1 MDSRSGWCRAVR
13 RPWQAGAVAGRRTT
27 GGAATTVGW
36 REVAPAPVV
45 LVTGTEEFLAERALD
60 QVRELARRDQPDLEV
75 VDVDA
80 ALYEKDQ
87 LATWTSPSLFGE
99 PRLVRVVGVEQASDA
114 FLEDAV
120 AYLDHLQDDVV
131 LLLRHAGGQRGRKLL
146 EAVRATPQALVVDCT
161 PLKPADYGGRLDFA
175 TTELRLAGRRFD
187 SLAVRALV
195 DAVGSDL
202 RELSA
207 SCAQLLADVPP
218 TRAIEVADVD
228 RYHGGRA
235 EVTGFQV
242 ADVVVAGQR
251 EHALLLLRQA
261 LDAGMD
267 PIPVLAALA
276 AKVRTLVKVGSA
288 GPGRPADI
296 AKQLGM
302 PPWQVERARR
312 DLRGWTPQGLA
323 AALHA
328 LADADVAVKGGG
340 RDPVYAAEK
349 AVIAVTAARG

>member
-1 MDSRSGWCRAVR
+1 MGRRPGWCRAVR
-13 RPWQAGAVAGRRTT
+13 GPWQAGAVAGRGTSR
-27 GGAATTVGW
+27 GGASTAGW

-45 LVTGTEEFLAERALD
+45 LVTGTEAFLAERALD

-120 AYLDHLQDDVV
+120 AYLDDLQDDVV

-146 EAVRATPQALVVDCT
+146 EAVRGTPKAVVVDCA
-161 PLKPADYGGRLDFA
+161 PLKPSDRVDFA
-175 TTELRLAGRRFD
+175 ATELRLAGRRFD
-187 SLAVRALV
+187 PLAARALV
-195 DAVGSDL
+195 DAVGTDL
-202 RELSA
+202 RELAA

-218 TRAIEVADVD
+218 SRTIEVADVD

-235 EVTGFQV
+235 EVTGFKV
-242 ADVVVAGQR
+242 ADVAVAGQR
-251 EHALLLLRQA
+251 EQALLLLRQA
-261 LDAGMD
+261 LDAGVD

-276 AKVRTLVKVGSA
+276 AKVRALVKVGAA
-288 GPGRPADI
+288 GPGRPADL
-296 AKQLGM
+296 AKQLGL

-312 DLRGWTPQGLA
+312 DLHGWTPQGLA
-323 AALHA
+323 VALHA
-328 LADADVAVKGGG
+328 LADADLAVKGGG